1 MTVQEQVAKM
11 AYGLS
16 DDNAIFLIDF
26 MKKFM
31 FPTNGRLSDDGYVD
45 KKTDVKSNVNAANIS
60 DYMQELEDMRL
71 RLKPCIPA
79 DFDPQK
85 EWEQAMEEK
94 YGYSG

>member
-31 FPTNGRLSDDGYVD
+31 FPTNSRLSDDGYVD
-45 KKTDVKSNVNAANIS
+45 KKNRCKV
-60 DYMQELEDMRL
+60 Q
-71 RLKPCIPA
+71 
-79 DFDPQK
+79 
-85 EWEQAMEEK
+85 
-94 YGYSG
+94 

>member
-1 MTVQEQVAKM
+1 MTVQEQAAKM

-31 FPTNGRLSDDGYVD
+31 FPSNDRLSDDGYVG
-45 KKTDVKSNVNAANIS
+45 KKADGKSNVSVANIS
-60 DYMQELEDMRL
+60 DFMQELEDMRL
-71 RLKPCIPA
+71 RLKPYIPV

>member
-1 MTVQEQVAKM
+1 MQEQVAKM

-31 FPTNGRLSDDGYVD
+31 LPTNGRLSADGYVS
-45 KKTDVKSNVNAANIS
+45 KKTDGKANVSAANIS

-71 RLKPCIPA
+71 GLKPYIP
-79 DFDPQK
+79 
-85 EWEQAMEEK
+85 
-94 YGYSG
+94 G